1 MNWKNLFRPG
11 ANMSPAEVSA
21 FMSEHQA
28 DEYQLL
34 DVRQPGEYK
43 KEHIPGALLIPVKE
57 LLERKAELDKTR
69 PTFIY

>member
-1 MNWKNLFRPG
+1 MNWKSLFTPG

-21 FMSEHQA
+21 FMSEHRA

-34 DVRQPGEYK
+34 DVRQPGEYEK
-43 KEHIPGALLIPVKE
+43 GHIPGALLVPVKE
-57 LLERKAELDKTR
+57 LLERKNELDKTR